1 MPMRIALLRGINVG
15 GKTTIAMAD
24 LRDLFSELGFT
35 SVRTLLNSGNVV
47 FAGSGPANADME
59 RLLEAETERQLGLRT
74 AFIVRTAREWAD
86 VVERNPF
93 PAAAERDPRFL
104 QVMPLKEAPT
114 AAQVDA
120 LRAAI
125 TGPETVE
132 AVGKQLYLVYPD
144 GVGRSKL
151 TIKLIEAKLGTQG
164 TSRNWN
170 TVLKLA
176 ALVGA

>member
-1 MPMRIALLRGINVG
+1 MQIALLRAINVG
-15 GKTTIAMAD
+15 GRTTVAMAD
-24 LRDLFSELGFT
+24 LRDLFTGLGFT

-47 FAGSGPANADME
+47 FAGAGAVAAELED
-59 RLLEAETERQLGLRT
+59 LLERETEQKLGLRT
-74 AFIVRTAREWAD
+74 AYVVRTAQEWTD

-93 PAAAERDPRFL
+93 PAAAERDPRYL
-104 QVMPLKEAPT
+104 QVMPLKQAPT

-125 TGPETVE
+125 AGPETVE

-164 TSRNWN
+164 TGRNWN

-176 ALVGA
+176 ALVRG